1 MRLIKISP
9 WQLELDVIE
18 WSCCLDRTICWLV
31 FSSDE
36 CKAALTLSPEHYNIY
51 CSENMFLGSQWWAL
65 LECSENRRESVRC
78 NLCYYG
84 HRGRRPLSSLLNCS
98 LVQTLQIVTC
108 ITNCNVAWCKAEES
122 LLLRGRHIGLR
133 SPWPGLGLRTHLIRL
148 FTNFQIFPE
157 PRGTTIR
164 VSNLVPYFSLND
176 RQENWR
182 WGPVSF
188 GCSLCQNIY
197 CLFWVP
203 QQDSNSNRLKS
214 ISWLPSL
221 LGNWVFI
228 QPVWR
233 R

>member
-51 CSENMFLGSQWWAL
+51 CSENMFLGSQWWAQ
-65 LECSENRRESVRC
+65 ECAVKTEENQCGVISAITVT
-78 NLCYYG
+78 G
-84 HRGRRPLSSLLNCS
+84 AGGPLSSLLNCS

-188 GCSLCQNIY
+188 GCSLCQNI
-197 CLFWVP
+197 
-203 QQDSNSNRLKS
+203 
-214 ISWLPSL
+214 
-221 LGNWVFI
+221 
-228 QPVWR
+228 
-233 R
+233 

>member
-31 FSSDE
+31 FWSEE
-36 CKAALTLSPEHYNIY
+36 CKAALTLSIEHYHILFRKI
-51 CSENMFLGSQWWAL
+51 CSLVRSDERNSAVKTEENQCGVISAIT
-65 LECSENRRESVRC
+65 VT
-78 NLCYYG
+78 G
-84 HRGRRPLSSLLNCS
+84 AGGPLSSLLNCS

-164 VSNLVPYFSLND
+164 VSNLVPYLSLND

-188 GCSLCQNIY
+188 GCSLCQNI
-197 CLFWVP
+197 
-203 QQDSNSNRLKS
+203 
-214 ISWLPSL
+214 
-221 LGNWVFI
+221 
-228 QPVWR
+228 
-233 R
+233 